1 MRGKYRIF
9 IVLPNLNSALVGVSL
24 NDEQLKNILLELVMK
39 RCMVLMK
46 SE

>member
-9 IVLPNLNSALVGVSL
+9 IVLLNLNFALVGVSL
-24 NDEQLKNILLELVMK
+24 NDEQLKNILLELVME
-39 RCMVLMK
+39 RCLVLMK